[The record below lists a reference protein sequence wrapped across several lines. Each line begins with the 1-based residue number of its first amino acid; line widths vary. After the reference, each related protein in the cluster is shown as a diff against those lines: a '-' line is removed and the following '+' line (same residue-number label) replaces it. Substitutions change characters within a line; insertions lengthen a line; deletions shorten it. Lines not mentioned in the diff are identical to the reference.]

1 MTFRRRGTNSTIGH
15 LLQHC
20 AKTQIGGKNYPNV
33 VQAPFPN
40 FLPLFPRGIPR
51 NLGRV
56 VEWQVKTQCGRVTEG
71 VGG

>member
-1 MTFRRRGTNSTIGH
+1 MYD
-15 LLQHC
+15 LQKAGYKFHDGALAATLC
-20 AKTQIGGKNYPNV
+20 KETQIGEKNYPNV

-56 VEWQVKTQCGRVTEG
+56 VEWQVKTSVR
-71 VGG
+71 